1 MQCALLYFSLRDLAN
16 SSKLRRICRCR
27 SRGGVFGV
35 GEKLRPFVSI
45 CMSCFVSWKVLRL
58 CIVMSGSWCPCAFLK
73 NAVGLE
79 GGMVRVEWWGVF
91 VLVFCLGFFVG
102 VGGVFFVS
110 LCFFGVEGL
119 YGVVGLVL
127 LEYLSGGGVRWL
139 EFRGCVVGV

>member
-35 GEKLRPFVSI
+35 GEKLRPFVGT

-79 GGMVRVEWWGVF
+79 GGLKMSGMVRVEWWGVF

-102 VGGVFFVS
+102 VGGVFFVFFCVS
-110 LCFFGVEGL
+110 LELRVSMGWWGWFCW
-119 YGVVGLVL
+119 
-127 LEYLSGGGVRWL
+127 ST
-139 EFRGCVVGV
+139 